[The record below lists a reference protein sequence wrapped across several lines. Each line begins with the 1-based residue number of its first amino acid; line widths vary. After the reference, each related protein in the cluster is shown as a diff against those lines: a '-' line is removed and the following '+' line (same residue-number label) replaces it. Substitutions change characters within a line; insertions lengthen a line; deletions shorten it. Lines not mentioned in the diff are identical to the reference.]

1 MSQIQIIYE
10 NNLSLLESL
19 SKYEYFSYLN
29 NFVNI
34 LERLNKLHILKSSKY
49 NINIPV
55 KSEVDKLVKFE
66 KNNNTPNLFQL
77 LMRLIKPTKSSF
89 NVDNCKM
96 IIINLNNNSKCYVR
110 LLLFENKIKKVIN
123 EKHLVNIPDI
133 YSEYKSVYPYVNDNF
148 VVMNTPIND
157 EDILNIFNE
166 LLHVNKYINE
176 VCMSHKNVNY
186 YDLYNNEFILI
197 DKSQYI
203 DKETK
208 FKTVNDDM
216 IKYNL
221 DIQNRIDIFDKL
233 LQNIKK
239 TNDPKKYIEHVLNE
253 LRSTSNYNLF
263 DDDNSDISKKK
274 KKKKMIYYLINCR
287 H

>member
-274 KKKKMIYYLINCR
+274 KKKSK
-287 H
+287 

>member
-274 KKKKMIYYLINCR
+274 KKK
-287 H
+287 